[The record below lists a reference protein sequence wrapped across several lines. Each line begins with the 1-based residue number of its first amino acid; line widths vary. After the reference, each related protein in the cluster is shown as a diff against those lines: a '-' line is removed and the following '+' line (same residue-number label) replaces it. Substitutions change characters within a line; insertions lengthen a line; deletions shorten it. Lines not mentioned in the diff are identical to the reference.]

1 MVLSFPK
8 SSNLSNNLPAVC
20 KQFTNSRCTDRSN
33 KGCSHHSN
41 TSPNQR
47 LQKKSCNPSQLS
59 LLSQQIGA
67 SIEPVLQ
74 HLSLAPDR
82 FYIWLTID
90 FERWAIPVQ
99 LTRSEALRLLPLLA
113 EERDQGEALRSVER
127 VLPPTMESA
136 E

>member
-1 MVLSFPK
+1 MSFPK
-8 SSNLSNNLPAVC
+8 SSNLQAVC
-20 KQFTNSRCTDRSN
+20 KQFTNSRRTDRSN

-47 LQKKSCNPSQLS
+47 LQKKSRNPSQLS

-67 SIEPVLQ
+67 TIEPVSH
-74 HLSLAPDR
+74 HLSLAKNR

-90 FERWAIPVQ
+90 FERWAVPIQ
-99 LTRSEALRLLPLLA
+99 LTEKEAIALLPLV
-113 EERDQGEALRSVER
+113 EGVRDRESALRIIER